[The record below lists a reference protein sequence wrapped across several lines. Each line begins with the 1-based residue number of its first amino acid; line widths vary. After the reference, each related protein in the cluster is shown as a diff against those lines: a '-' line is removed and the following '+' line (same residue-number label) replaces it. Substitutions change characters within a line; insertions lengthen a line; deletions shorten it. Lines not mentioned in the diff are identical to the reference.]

1 MHSFCATPDYMVSTA
16 TSSSKMTSMHYHASY
31 ELYYLA
37 VGNREYFVDDKLFS
51 VYAGDFVLIPPG
63 RLHRTGGEYGERT
76 LVGFTHEFLTSVFSE
91 ETAKELVRCF
101 DHVKLTPNRKQQDM
115 CKYLLKKLSASQDKT
130 ESALHLAML
139 LLELNKCN
147 DPDIENDFVGKI
159 VGYINRSYAEITS
172 IGQIAEQ
179 FFISKYHLCRIF
191 KNAMKITIIEY
202 LNHIRIKNACQLLDF
217 SDKDIGQISE
227 LCGFNSMAY
236 FSNVFKKITGQSP
249 SDYRRSSQKE
259 RGGAKFEADVNIL
272 QKQDY

>member
-1 MHSFCATPDYMVSTA
+1 M
-16 TSSSKMTSMHYHASY
+16 
-31 ELYYLA
+31 
-37 VGNREYFVDDKLFS
+37 
-51 VYAGDFVLIPPG
+51 YAGDFVLIPPG

-91 ETAKELVRCF
+91 DTVKELVRCF

-191 KNAMKITIIEY
+191 KNA
-202 LNHIRIKNACQLLDF
+202 CQLLDF